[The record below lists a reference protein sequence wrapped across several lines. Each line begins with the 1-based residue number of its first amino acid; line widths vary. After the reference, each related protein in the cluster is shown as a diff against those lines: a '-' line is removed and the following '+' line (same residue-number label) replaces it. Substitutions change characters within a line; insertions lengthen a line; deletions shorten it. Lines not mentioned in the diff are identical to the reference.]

1 MQQQTGSFEFKQ
13 QAKMLETCLKAIL
26 KHQDK
31 YFPIISFGS
40 EREFSV
46 KEKMKFAKIIAHQP

>member
-1 MQQQTGSFEFKQ
+1 
-13 QAKMLETCLKAIL
+13 MLETCLKAIL

-46 KEKMKFAKIIAHQP
+46 KEKMKFAKIIAVKLL